1 MQTTNEG
8 NQASKNPKKSYLS
21 KVCYV
26 FFGLTIAFVL
36 VFIFWKNQS
45 NKRLESEFAMPPIP
59 PPSTLDAKDNNTC
72 PVWSFVGDGYC
83 DDEANVPECGYDFN
97 DCMIVV
103 KLKMTEVFVKIALV
117 TYLRTKQRNTR
128 RTIAKIIITE
138 P

>member
-1 MQTTNEG
+1 MTVSSSRYVDTNTRSRMQTIIEG
-8 NQASKNPKKSYLS
+8 NQASKNEQNNDQNDQKVTEKRAELALKNPKKSYLS

-45 NKRLESEFAMPPIP
+45 NKRLESEFAIPPIP

-83 DDEANVPECGYDFN
+83 DDEANVPE
-97 DCMIVV
+97 
-103 KLKMTEVFVKIALV
+103 
-117 TYLRTKQRNTR
+117 
-128 RTIAKIIITE
+128 
-138 P
+138 

>member
-1 MQTTNEG
+1 MEVTDG
-8 NQASKNPKKSYLS
+8 NQDAKGAKKSYLS

-45 NKRLESEFAMPPIP
+45 NKRLESEFAIPPIP

-83 DDEANVPECGYDFN
+83 DDEANVPE
-97 DCMIVV
+97 
-103 KLKMTEVFVKIALV
+103 
-117 TYLRTKQRNTR
+117 
-128 RTIAKIIITE
+128 
-138 P
+138 